1 MKVQL
6 LVLISI
12 VICATILAGVGVV
25 QGGLLRDPGFD
36 STWKRKND
44 SEAQRGWQPFVNGFH
59 PSTNPKLSGTA
70 SLGISSTWPA
80 GAFQF
85 VPSAHLPPAVRD
97 YTFAGAFES

>member
-1 MKVQL
+1 MQVL
-6 LVLISI
+6 PLVLISI
-12 VICATILAGVGVV
+12 VICATVLAGVGVV

-36 STWKRKND
+36 ATWKRKND

-97 YTFAGAFES
+97 YTFAGAFAS

>member
-1 MKVQL
+1 MPL
-6 LVLISI
+6 LVLTLI
-12 VICATILAGVGVV
+12 VICATLLVGVDAV

-36 STWKRKND
+36 ATWKRKND

-59 PSTNPKLSGTA
+59 PSTNPKLYGTA

-85 VPSAHLPPAVRD
+85 VPSAHLPSAVRH
-97 YTFAGAFES
+97 YTFTGAFMS